1 MEIRGIALAVAAGFC
16 LGAFFFGGLWWTTR
30 RALASSRPAA
40 WFVVSFV
47 VRTGVTL
54 GGFYLLGGGH
64 WERLAAC
71 LLGFVLARTAAT
83 QLTKSCMNG
92 GK

>member
-1 MEIRGIALAVAAGFC
+1 MIFSDFALALAAGLG

-40 WFVVSFV
+40 WFVGSFV

-54 GGFYLLGGGH
+54 GGFYLVGDGR
-64 WERLAAC
+64 WERLATC
-71 LLGFVLARTAAT
+71 LLGFVVARMAAT
-83 QLTKSCMNG
+83 RLTKNCMNG

>member
-1 MEIRGIALAVAAGFC
+1 MISGDFALALAAGLC

-30 RALASSRPAA
+30 RALASSHPAA
-40 WFVVSFV
+40 WFMGSFV

-54 GGFYLLGGGH
+54 GGFYLLADGR

-71 LLGFVLARTAAT
+71 LLGFVMARMVAT
-83 QLTKSCMNG
+83 QLSKNCMNG

>member
-1 MEIRGIALAVAAGFC
+1 MEISDFALALAAGLG

-30 RALASSRPAA
+30 RALTSSRPAA
-40 WFVVSFV
+40 WFMVSFV

-71 LLGFVLARTAAT
+71 LLGFILARMAAT
-83 QLTKSCMNG
+83 RLTKSRMHG